1 MSGNAPYS
9 PAAASREQ
17 LASLWR
23 RAVASDFVRKVA
35 ETYLSRIALVVVGL
49 TTSVL
54 VARALGPEGR
64 GVFAVAGA
72 AAAMGVQLGNLG
84 LHTANTYLVGRD
96 RSLLPAL
103 VGNTLALSAAAGLGI
118 ALLSGAVFAVRP
130 PLAPV
135 GGAILWLALASIPVG
150 LGGLLLQNILL
161 GIQEVRAYNAIEVGT
176 KLAIVVL
183 FGAIVLFG
191 AATAVTAFATVL
203 LVQAAGVAV
212 AYGRL
217 RRDLPGPPVL
227 SGSVFKEAAGY
238 GLKSYVSS
246 FLHVLMLRADLL
258 MVKYMLG
265 AEEAGQYS
273 IAAGLADQLY
283 LLPAV
288 IGMILFP
295 KLTALETVKEKW
307 DLTNRVTVVVL
318 CIMVALGGLSVFLA
332 KPVVALLYGRPFLP
346 AATAFVWL
354 VPGLVFYGSTFST
367 MFLMSVGQPIGVL
380 YIWFVVVALNLGLN
394 YLVIPVHGIVGAAAV
409 SSVTYT
415 LCFILYSIYAWRY
428 YRGR

>member
-1 MSGNAPYS
+1 MNGNAPFS
-9 PAAASREQ
+9 PVAAPLQRP
-17 LASLWR
+17 ASLWR
-23 RAVASDFVRKVA
+23 RAVGSDFVRKVA
-35 ETYLSRIALVVVGL
+35 ETYLSRIALVAIGL
-49 TTSVL
+49 STSVL

-64 GVFAVAGA
+64 GLFAVAGA
-72 AAAMGVQLGNLG
+72 SAAMGVQLGNLG
-84 LHTANTYLVGRD
+84 FHTANTYLVGRD

-103 VGNTLALSAAAGLGI
+103 VGNTLALSAIAGLGI
-118 ALLSGAVFAVRP
+118 ALLSGAVFAMRP
-130 PLAPV
+130 VLAPA
-135 GGAILWLALASIPVG
+135 GGMILWLALASIPVG

-176 KLAIVVL
+176 KLAIVIL
-183 FGAIVLFG
+183 FGLIVFIG
-191 AATAVTAFATVL
+191 SATAVTAFATVL

-212 AYGRL
+212 VYGRL
-217 RRDLPGPPVL
+217 RKELASPPVL
-227 SGSVFKEAAGY
+227 SGPVFLEAAGY

-273 IAAGLADQLY
+273 IAAGLADQFY

-307 DLTNRVTVVVL
+307 DLTFRVTVVVL
-318 CIMVALGGLSVFLA
+318 CIMLALGGLSVALA
-332 KPVVALLYGRPFLP
+332 KPVVAILFGRPFLP
-346 AATAFVWL
+346 AATAFIWL
-354 VPGLVFYGSTFST
+354 VPGLVFYGATFST

-380 YIWFVVVALNLGLN
+380 YIWIVVVALNLGLN
-394 YLVIPVHGIVGAAAV
+394 YFVIPVFGIVGAAAV
-409 SSVTYT
+409 SSITYT
-415 LCFILYSIYAWRY
+415 LCFIFYSIYAWRY